1 LAFGCT
7 PTAKNNPGSGG
18 SHSGGSN
25 SGGSNSGGNPGQGGS
40 SASGG
45 HASSGGSNASGG
57 ANSGGSSSGGSNSGG
72 SSSGGSNQGGS
83 SSGGSNSGGSSS
95 GGSNQGGSSSGGSN
109 QGGSSSGGSN
119 QGGSNQGGSS
129 SGGSNQG
136 GSNQGGS
143 SSGGSNQGGSS
154 SGGSNQGGSGS
165 GGSGSGGSNK
175 GGTTGTGGGTGTG
188 GCTNTDP
195 SSINIDSSGYVCGNS
210 LGIKGAWYCYTTD
223 TSNACNKTGAIPWNS
238 SSNAMCLSGTIVNGG
253 TALIGFKVN
262 SGPPGS
268 TGFNAW
274 DASKLVGFAITFA
287 SGSSGK
293 GSGGSVLYIEYP
305 TTTNA
310 DTNTKD
316 YPGVTVPGVAGAS
329 VTYNALFSDAVWA
342 NNETTRKTVAVDQAN
357 LTDVKIS
364 IPFDSQSRAY
374 DFCITKVVP
383 LTTAPG
389 TVVPTG
395 AYGPAWSN
403 SLPQTVNGING
414 YAVQSTPF
422 DKNNGLPMSMQ
433 VSATSGGV
441 GFAYTAK
448 SGASSGSM
456 PAAFPAV
463 ISGWGPGEGG
473 IQLYGPYQADKTIG
487 SLQSI
492 TSSWSFTVG
501 SSGDAAYDIWLG
513 PSKQP
518 TTAPAVE
525 LMIWI
530 NNGGKQPIGGG
541 GAGAGAAVTG
551 SDGVSRTPYIGQN
564 TTNQRVISY
573 VGTTSSSSV
582 SNFDVLAYIKDA
594 VSHSNYAP
602 GLPTPLSGSYYLLGV
617 QTGFEVYSADTWTTT
632 SYNITIK

>member
-1 LAFGCT
+1 
-7 PTAKNNPGSGG
+7 
-18 SHSGGSN
+18 
-25 SGGSNSGGNPGQGGS
+25 
-40 SASGG
+40 
-45 HASSGGSNASGG
+45 
-57 ANSGGSSSGGSNSGG
+57 
-72 SSSGGSNQGGS
+72 
-83 SSGGSNSGGSSS
+83 
-95 GGSNQGGSSSGGSN
+95 
-109 QGGSSSGGSN
+109 
-119 QGGSNQGGSS
+119 
-129 SGGSNQG
+129 
-136 GSNQGGS
+136 
-143 SSGGSNQGGSS
+143 
-154 SGGSNQGGSGS
+154 
-165 GGSGSGGSNK
+165 
-175 GGTTGTGGGTGTG
+175 
-188 GCTNTDP
+188 
-195 SSINIDSSGYVCGNS
+195 
-210 LGIKGAWYCYTTD
+210 
-223 TSNACNKTGAIPWNS
+223 
-238 SSNAMCLSGTIVNGG
+238 MCLSGTIAPAG

-274 DASKLVGFAITFA
+274 DASKLVGFAITFT

-305 TTTNA
+305 TTNDVLA
-310 DTNTKD
+310 NGDA
-316 YPGVTVPGVAGAS
+316 PGVTVPGVAGTS
-329 VTYNALFSDAVWA
+329 VTYNALFSDTVLTNSDQKRNA
-342 NNETTRKTVAVDQAN
+342 NNATTPTTVDQAN
-357 LTDVKIS
+357 LTDVKIA
-364 IPFDSQSRAY
+364 IPFDSQSRSY

-632 SYNITIK
+632 SYSITIK